1 MTDMIWQPLETAP
14 KDGSR
19 IMVWDG
25 APYFARWAERC
36 EFAQF
41 ENGPGWQIFECEDSF
56 YSCGLLP
63 NEPTHWAL
71 CPKGPETTQGGA
83 SADGNQSK

>member
-1 MTDMIWQPLETAP
+1 MSEWQPIETAP

-25 APYFARWAERC
+25 APYFVCWSEQC

-41 ENGPGWQIFECEDSF
+41 ERVPGWQLFECEDGF
-56 YSCGLLP
+56 YSCGLRP
-63 NEPTHWAL
+63 DEPTHWRPL
-71 CPKGPETTQGGA
+71 PSPPQTGA
-83 SADGNQSK
+83 AT